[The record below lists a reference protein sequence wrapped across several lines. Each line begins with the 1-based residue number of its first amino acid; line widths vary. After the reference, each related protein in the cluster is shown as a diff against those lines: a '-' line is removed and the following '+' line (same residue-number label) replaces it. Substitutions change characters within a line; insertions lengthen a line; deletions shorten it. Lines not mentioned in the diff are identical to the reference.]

1 MFSMPSVPGGTF
13 QSQPLNQF
21 NTSQPT
27 QLPTQPAAYNTHT
40 FSQSQPNVQG
50 WSFTGIEIGMF
61 LQVLMALKTCWMS
74 VMLFVWMASGNKI
87 VIYKQSISLI
97 D

>member
-1 MFSMPSVPGGTF
+1 MPSTQTALQTSNMFSMPSVPGGTF

-27 QLPTQPAAYNTHT
+27 QLPTQLPTQPAVYNTHT

-50 WSFTGIEIGMF
+50 WSFTGIYIG
-61 LQVLMALKTCWMS
+61 
-74 VMLFVWMASGNKI
+74 N
-87 VIYKQSISLI
+87 
-97 D
+97 